1 MASLL
6 KCTLYLLIGLKGDFQ
21 LISSASFS
29 NQIKKLKEL
38 RAMLMEQDPNVAVIV
53 RKLVMVSLME
63 IFKDIVPSYRIR
75 PLTEAEKATKVKYQ
89 VFISFL
95 GF

>member
-1 MASLL
+1 MYIVLVPWFAVD
-6 KCTLYLLIGLKGDFQ
+6 LIWCLPVF
-21 LISSASFS
+21 L

-63 IFKDIVPSYRIR
+63 IFKDIAPSYKIR

-89 VFISFL
+89 IYL
-95 GF
+95 

>member
-1 MASLL
+1 MTDLQNCVL
-6 KCTLYLLIGLKGDFQ
+6 CLETGLEGDLQ
-21 LISSASFS
+21 LISSVSFL

-63 IFKDIVPSYRIR
+63 VFKDIAPSYKIR
-75 PLTEAEKATKVKYQ
+75 PLTEAEKATKVKQ
-89 VFISFL
+89 NVSL
-95 GF
+95 

>member
-1 MASLL
+1 MS
-6 KCTLYLLIGLKGDFQ
+6 GFQ
-21 LISSASFS
+21 LILSASLI

-63 IFKDIVPSYRIR
+63 VFKDIVPSYKIR
-75 PLTEAEKATKVKYQ
+75 PLTEAEKATKVRKQMYWYST
-89 VFISFL
+89 VRSSDFFKL
-95 GF
+95 C

>member
-1 MASLL
+1 MTDLQNCIL
-6 KCTLYLLIGLKGDFQ
+6 CLEIGLEGDLQ
-21 LISSASFS
+21 LYSSVSFL

-63 IFKDIVPSYRIR
+63 VFKDIAPSYKIR
-75 PLTEAEKATKVKYQ
+75 PLTEAEKATKVKYHI
-89 VFISFL
+89 F
-95 GF
+95 

>member
-1 MASLL
+1 MYIVLVHWFVGDL
-6 KCTLYLLIGLKGDFQ
+6 QLTL
-21 LISSASFS
+21 SASFL

-63 IFKDIVPSYRIR
+63 IFKDIVPSYKIR

-89 VFISFL
+89 ISL
-95 GF
+95 